1 MIEVKTI
8 QEFDDVLKNNDIV
21 LVKIGQEFCGPCRVV
36 EKTMQ
41 EMESNYSDKV
51 AFVLIDAA
59 ECEEDLVGDI
69 MSIPV
74 IRLYRGGEKKRQE
87 IGLRT
92 KEQLKKMLDEEIENK

>member
-1 MIEVKTI
+1 
-8 QEFDDVLKNNDIV
+8 
-21 LVKIGQEFCGPCRVV
+21 
-36 EKTMQ
+36 
-41 EMESNYSDKV
+41 
-51 AFVLIDAA
+51 
-59 ECEEDLVGDI
+59 